1 MPVIFVTDNQFEL
14 LAEATFLT
22 ESTGFMGDAKAL
34 ACKDKDT
41 GQTLAIGVYQ
51 NRSTAASEIHFATTD
66 EKVMLRRDLMAGFA
80 AYGFRW
86 MKSPKLVAPIAAWNI
101 SAQVAALKS
110 GFFITGYL
118 GGGAID
124 GSDAIVMTLTEQN
137 CRWLPPP
144 PEATPA
150 PETAADTLQDA

>member
-1 MPVIFVTDNQFEL
+1 MPVIFVLDNQLEL
-14 LAEATFLT
+14 LAEAMFLT
-22 ESTGFMGDAKAL
+22 ESQGFMGDAKAL

-41 GQTLAIGVYQ
+41 GRLLAIGVYQ
-51 NRSTAASEIHFATTD
+51 NLSTAASEIHFATTD
-66 EKVMLRRDLMAGFA
+66 ERVLLRRDLMAGFA

-86 MKSPKLVAPIAAWNI
+86 MKSPKLVAPIAVWNVA
-101 SAQVAALKS
+101 AQIAALKS
-110 GFFITGYL
+110 GFYITGYL

-124 GSDAIVMTLTEQN
+124 GSDAIVLTLIEQN

-150 PETAADTLQDA
+150 HDTAADALHDA